1 MSVVKEGKLQL
12 MEDAGIA
19 DLLTRATAANAVL
32 TKQIAEAAAMQT
44 LHDSRTMRIQAA
56 VRAFGG
62 AVKALDAVKGSS
74 EYIKWSATQA
84 GVNSINIDL
93 TEPKR
98 MNRAYG
104 WIGQQSGSGFSDL
117 APSTLHYN
125 MF

>member
-1 MSVVKEGKLQL
+1 MPDVKEGKLQL

-32 TKQIAEAAAMQT
+32 TKQIVEAAAMRT
-44 LHDSRTMRIQAA
+44 LHDSRVMRIQAA
-56 VRAFGG
+56 VRVFGD

-74 EYIKWSATQA
+74 EYREWSITQA

-98 MNRAYG
+98 MNRAYIKAQKEPTN
-104 WIGQQSGSGFSDL
+104 IGTSRS
-117 APSTLHYN
+117 
-125 MF
+125 